1 MAAGFSSAPAP
12 RPRQG
17 FARQRF
23 PVGLRKEA
31 ANEKC
36 DFKDLFKWKGVT
48 SVTEPAGKV
57 LRLQRV
63 MLVSSNIDRAREFYG
78 NLLGLPCV
86 YDDDNDLEF
95 QVDGGPTIMIHGS
108 DSSSSSVARD
118 GARVSIY
125 LEVDDVDALAARL
138 RRAGY
143 GVTGPSD
150 EPWGE
155 RIAYVLDPDGY
166 SISLSQLK

>member
-1 MAAGFSSAPAP
+1 
-12 RPRQG
+12 
-17 FARQRF
+17 
-23 PVGLRKEA
+23 
-31 ANEKC
+31 
-36 DFKDLFKWKGVT
+36 
-48 SVTEPAGKV
+48 
-57 LRLQRV
+57 
-63 MLVSSNIDRAREFYG
+63 
-78 NLLGLPCV
+78 
-86 YDDDNDLEF
+86 
-95 QVDGGPTIMIHGS
+95 MIHGS